1 MREAEGYDK
10 PLSGMKKEVIPKKNE
25 ISDLTEMMLQKFNSC
40 FGETLEESS
49 GNRIT
54 GEEEEIL
61 YNVADQIIDLFS
73 EGSKRGIFQAAF
85 FSDILSLK
93 HIKMIKLENFKYRMS
108 GYMNKDSCYE
118 YYGAYKFMDGL
129 KDAKGMDNMV
139 VCHNG
144 NKARFFIPYLPQKNE
159 QGGKQS

>member
-1 MREAEGYDK
+1 MKIKGNPNIYIRSDYVDICQTVLGLHRELEDRRRHRGNVNILVVWLGLESVMREAEGYDK

-85 FSDILSLK
+85 SVIF
-93 HIKMIKLENFKYRMS
+93 
-108 GYMNKDSCYE
+108 
-118 YYGAYKFMDGL
+118 
-129 KDAKGMDNMV
+129 
-139 VCHNG
+139 
-144 NKARFFIPYLPQKNE
+144 YL
-159 QGGKQS
+159 